1 MNSPN
6 KQERCEWLDAGRA
19 LGDLTQE
26 EEAERESLAKTLS
39 EEGSSEEPS
48 EISLDDIVATL
59 EEGLSPAVSLPE
71 ELKDQISL
79 GAKDFHQTAE
89 GDVSKGGVNAR
100 GDQVEEEDE
109 NIVRPS
115 FWSRPAIAWAAA
127 AVLALLL
134 IVQSSPDGGDGGAD
148 APSLV
153 EQVERDPG
161 LLRLPFAG
169 TGEEDETVGEVLWS
183 DSQQQGFMLLAGL
196 PENDPTISQYQL
208 WIVDPTRDD
217 VHPVDGGVFDIPA
230 SASGPVAVP
239 IAATLPIADPA
250 AFVITVE
257 QPGGVVVSKQ
267 EQVVA
272 IAKS

>member
-6 KQERCEWLDAGRA
+6 KKERFEWLDAGRA
-19 LGDLTQE
+19 LGDLSPE
-26 EEAERESLAKTLS
+26 EEAEWKSLS
-39 EEGSSEEPS
+39 EAVIEEDVSDETSEF
-48 EISLDDIVATL
+48 SLDAIVSTL
-59 EEGLSPAVSLPE
+59 EQGLSAAVSLPE
-71 ELKDQISL
+71 ELKDQISAR
-79 GAKDFHQTAE
+79 AKDFHQPVDKEVTIGEA
-89 GDVSKGGVNAR
+89 NAR
-100 GDQVEEEDE
+100 GEDVKEEDE

-115 FWSRPAIAWAAA
+115 FWSRPAIGWAAA

-134 IVQSSPDGGDGGAD
+134 IVQDSPDGGGGAGN
-148 APSLV
+148 PSLV
-153 EQVERDPG
+153 EQVESDPA
-161 LLRLPFAG
+161 LLRRTFSGAG
-169 TGEEDETVGEVLWS
+169 QEADSVGEVLWS
-183 DSQQQGFMLLAGL
+183 DAQQQGVMLLGGL
-196 PENDPTISQYQL
+196 PENDPTVSQYQL

-230 SASGPVAVP
+230 SASGLVAVP

>member
-1 MNSPN
+1 MNLPN
-6 KQERCEWLDAGRA
+6 QQERFEWLDAGRA
-19 LGDLTQE
+19 LGDLSRG
-26 EEAERESLAKTLS
+26 EEAEWKSLAEAVS
-39 EEGSSEEPS
+39 EEDGFDESSDFS
-48 EISLDDIVATL
+48 FDAIVATL
-59 EEGLSPAVSLPE
+59 EKGLSPAVPVPE
-71 ELKDQISL
+71 ELKDQISA
-79 GAKDFHQTAE
+79 GSKDFLQLVDRKVTIGEANAE
-89 GDVSKGGVNAR
+89 GDE
-100 GDQVEEEDE
+100 VEEEDE

-115 FWSRPAIAWAAA
+115 FWSRPVIGWATA

-134 IVQSSPDGGDGGAD
+134 IVQISPDGGGVGD

-153 EQVERDPG
+153 EQVESDPN
-161 LLRLPFAG
+161 LLRRPFSG
-169 TGEEDETVGEVLWS
+169 TGEEAEPIGEILWS
-183 DSQQQGFMLLAGL
+183 DTQQQGVMLLGGL
-196 PENDPTISQYQL
+196 PENDPTVSQYQL

-230 SASGPVAVP
+230 PASGLVAVP
-239 IAATLPIADPA
+239 VAATLSIADPA